1 MADSRLLD
9 GPEATA
15 AAGQMLAAAMRAA
28 GADELIVYLVG
39 DLGAGKTTFARGF
52 LHGWGHTGRVPS
64 PTYTLIEPYEFEGLR
79 IYHIDLYRL
88 NDALEA
94 DHLGLAE
101 LPGPRVVMLI
111 EWPERAADR
120 LPAPDLTIMLEV
132 VANHRRSIEM
142 TPSSAAGER
151 LLAHKSM
158 SKGL

>member
-9 GPEATA
+9 GPDETA
-15 AAGQMLAAAMRAA
+15 AAGQRLAAAMRAS

-52 LHGWGHTGRVPS
+52 LHGWGHSGRVPS
-64 PTYTLIEPYEFEGLR
+64 PTYTLVEPYELEGLR

-88 NDALEA
+88 NDASEA

-111 EWPERAADR
+111 EWPERAAGR

-132 VANHRRSIEM
+132 VANDRRSIEV
-142 TPSSAAGER
+142 TSSSAAGER
-151 LLAHKSM
+151 LKAHKST